1 MAVFLE
7 SAQLTTQRP
16 SRHPQCHHQGL
27 RHATSSGRRERR
39 LSVLRRLRSG
49 HGDQE
54 QDGNVLALR
63 YKRTQDILAL
73 PASFLFLT
81 DSLPFRWYP
90 QLWIQ
95 FARRV
100 PRRQFCGQPRC
111 HPRCSQ
117 LSAQRVWLFE
127 LSTNPSHP
135 TKCRV
140 GEKSLPN
147 VQIQIID
154 TDYCARHQVLRS
166 ETGAAMGPTQHPRLW
181 RRSCSCHHLWTSRRS
196 RQVRERERDSS
207 FLSPPRPTRVLLT
220 DVRLALT
227 NSSPPTRSIHHSER
241 PFCKVGRSR
250 STAKSTTI
258 PSRGTRWLNG

>member
-140 GEKSLPN
+140 GEKSLP
-147 VQIQIID
+147 D
-154 TDYCARHQVLRS
+154 VLYRS
-166 ETGAAMGPTQHPRLW
+166 KLSTLTAALA
-181 RRSCSCHHLWTSRRS
+181 
-196 RQVRERERDSS
+196 
-207 FLSPPRPTRVLLT
+207 TRYY
-220 DVRLALT
+220 DQRLALQWVQR
-227 NSSPPTRSIHHSER
+227 NIHVFGGD
-241 PFCKVGRSR
+241 PAAVTIFGQAAGAGR
-250 STAKSTTI
+250 
-258 PSRGTRWLNG
+258 